1 MPTLRDVARR
11 VGVSV
16 MTVSRAI
23 NHPETVHPATLRKIR
38 QAIEDLDYVPNRI
51 AKSLVSA
58 RTETIALLIPDVTNP
73 FFTSLSRGAED
84 AARARGYRLILCNTD
99 ENPAVERQYLR
110 MLRTAQVDG
119 LIISVCGDTSA
130 EALRDLGPLA
140 ARVVLVDRT
149 LPEDLGLDTVT
160 GDDRHAAYRLL
171 QHVLADGHTRIAL
184 VLGSLAVSVVRD
196 RYAGARAA
204 IEEAGLPWRPDD
216 VLAGVAPRDES
227 ALEPF
232 LRRVLS
238 GPRPATAVFAW
249 NNLAAA
255 ETYRIVRRAGLRVPD
270 DVVIASF
277 EDPDPF
283 GITPGYFVVARQHPY
298 ELGREAASRLF
309 VRLEGSA
316 PPAPARLVVPAD
328 IVVGE
333 RSLRHPSG
341 GDAARPAA
349 EPAASDQPW

>member
-38 QAIEDLDYVPNRI
+38 QAIEDLGYVPNRI

-73 FFTSLSRGAED
+73 FFTRLSRGAED

-99 ENPAVERQYLR
+99 ENPEVERQYLQ

-130 EALRDLGPLA
+130 TALRDLGSLGS
-140 ARVVLVDRT
+140 RVVLVDRT
-149 LPEDLGLDTVT
+149 LPEDLGLDMVT
-160 GDDRHAAYRLL
+160 GDDQEAAYRLL
-171 QHVLADGHTRIAL
+171 RQVIADGHTRIAL

-196 RYAGARAA
+196 RYTGARKA
-204 IEEAGLPWRPDD
+204 IRDAGLDWRPDD
-216 VLAGVAPRDES
+216 VLTGVAPRDE
-227 ALEPF
+227 ATLDPF
-232 LRRVLS
+232 LRRVLLNN
-238 GPRPATAVFAW
+238 PPASAVFAW

-255 ETYRIVRRAGLRVPD
+255 ETYTIVRRLGLQVPD

-283 GITPGYFVVARQHPY
+283 GITPGYFVVAQQHPY
-298 ELGREAASRLF
+298 ELGREAALRLF
-309 VRLEGSA
+309 ARLEGSA
-316 PPAPARLVVPAD
+316 PPEPARLVVPAD
-328 IVVGE
+328 IVIG
-333 RSLRHPSG
+333 RHSLRSRRAVRQVPRPSPG
-341 GDAARPAA
+341 
-349 EPAASDQPW
+349 SV